1 MNQPSQRYHRH
12 APKTGAEFIRSR
24 DIWLILRTDSVLA
37 VLLLILT
44 CVGLISLYSASGGD
58 VAMTIKQGSSFLIGY
73 TVLLVLARIPPATY
87 HYISPWFYLGGVLL
101 LIAVELFGQVRMGAQ
116 RWISVPGI
124 ASVQPSEFMKIG
136 MPMMIAWY
144 LSTRATGKIE
154 LKDLA
159 ISFALLMVPVLLIV
173 KQPDLGTSILVF
185 VSGFFVIFLAGL
197 SWRII
202 TAVMVFIAAIAPI
215 AWHFLHDYQRR
226 RVLTLF
232 NPDADP
238 LGAGWNIIQS
248 KTAIGSGGLFG
259 KGWMNGTQS
268 HLHFLPEGHTDFII
282 AAFSEEFGFIGV
294 LALFLLYF
302 AILAR
307 CLFITL
313 SAQSSYA
320 RLLAGAI
327 TLSFFIY
334 IFVNVCMVSGILPV
348 VGVPLPFMSYGGTAI
363 ITLMT
368 GFGILMSIHSNRKL
382 MG

>member
-1 MNQPSQRYHRH
+1 MSQPNSRYLRQT
-12 APKTGAEFIRSR
+12 PNTGAEFVRSR
-24 DIWLILRTDSVLA
+24 DLWLMLRTDSVLA

-44 CVGLISLYSASGGD
+44 CIGLISLYSASGGD
-58 VAMTIKQGSSFLIGY
+58 TAMTLKQGSSFLIGY
-73 TVLLVLARIPPATY
+73 GVLLVMARIPPATY
-87 HYISPWFYLGGVLL
+87 QYISPWFYAGGVILL
-101 LIAVELFGQVRMGAQ
+101 LAVELFGQVRMGAQ
-116 RWISVPGI
+116 RWISVPGV
-124 ASVQPSEFMKIG
+124 ASIQPSEFLKIG
-136 MPMMIAWY
+136 MPMMVAWY
-144 LSTRATGKIE
+144 LSSRAAGKIP

-159 ISFALLMVPVLLIV
+159 VSFGLLMVPVGLIM

-202 TAVMVFIAAIAPI
+202 TAAAVIAVSAAPI
-215 AWHFLHDYQRR
+215 AWQLLHDYQRR
-226 RVLTLF
+226 RIMTLF

-259 KGWMNGTQS
+259 KGWMGGTQS

-294 LALFLLYF
+294 AVLFVMYF

-307 CLFITL
+307 CMFITL
-313 SAQSSYA
+313 AAQSSYA
-320 RLLAGAI
+320 RLLAGAL

-334 IFVNVCMVSGILPV
+334 IFVNVGMVSGILPV

-363 ITLMT
+363 ITLMA

>member
-1 MNQPSQRYHRH
+1 MNQPNQRYHRH
-12 APKTGAEFIRSR
+12 APNTGAEFTRSR
-24 DIWLILRTDSVLA
+24 DMWLMLRTDSVLA
-37 VLLLILT
+37 VLLLILS

-58 VAMTIKQGSSFLIGY
+58 IAMTVKQGSSFLIGY
-73 TVLLVLARIPPATY
+73 MVLLVMARIPPATY
-87 HYISPWFYLGGVLL
+87 HYISPWFYAGGVVL

-116 RWISVPGI
+116 RWLSVPGI
-124 ASVQPSEFMKIG
+124 ASIQPSEFMKIG

-144 LSTRATGKIE
+144 LSTRAMGKIA

-159 ISFALLMVPVLLIV
+159 VSFLLLMVPVVLIV

-197 SWRII
+197 SWRLI
-202 TAVMVFIAAIAPI
+202 AVVIAIAAAIMPV
-215 AWHFLHDYQRR
+215 AWQFLHDYQRR
-226 RVLTLF
+226 RILTLF

-248 KTAIGSGGLFG
+248 KTAIGSGGIFG

-313 SAQSSYA
+313 AAQSSYA

-334 IFVNVCMVSGILPV
+334 VFVNVCMVSGILPV

-363 ITLMT
+363 ITLMA
-368 GFGILMSIHSNRKL
+368 GFGMLMSIHSNRKL